1 MISFPN
7 CKINLGL
14 NIVEKRKDGFHNIE
28 SIFYPVQLCDILEM
42 VEMENVGTEFT
53 STGIPVPGGAKDNLC
68 VRAYN
73 LMKKPHDLGGIKIH
87 LHKIIPI
94 GAGLGGGSADA
105 AFFLKMLNEKF
116 GLWMPWDEVH
126 AYANKLGSD
135 CSFFI
140 SNKPSFVFGRG
151 DEFENIDLGLSG
163 YHVVLVYPNIHVDTS
178 KAYSGIAPKKSSS
191 NLREDIFLPVKE
203 WKNKIKNDFEE
214 TIFIKHPEIKALK
227 EKLYSFGAI
236 YSSMSGSGST
246 VYGIF
251 NPDSHRDKTDFKKE
265 FPSYF
270 VWEGNL

>member
-1 MISFPN
+1 MIVFPN

-28 SIFYPVQLCDILEM
+28 SVFYPVQLCDILEI
-42 VEMENVGTEFT
+42 VEQEENGTEF
-53 STGIPVPGGAKDNLC
+53 SSSGIPVPGGAKDNLC

-73 LMKKPHDLGGIKIH
+73 LMKKNHDLRGIKIH

-105 AFFLKMLNEKF
+105 AFFLKMLNDKF

-126 AYANKLGSD
+126 DYANKLGSD

-151 DEFENIDLGLSG
+151 DEFENIDLDLSN
-163 YHVVLVYPNIHVDTS
+163 HHIFLIYPNIHVDTAD
-178 KAYSGIAPKKSSS
+178 AYSGINPKKSSS
-191 NLREDIFLPVKE
+191 NLKEDIFLPMEE

-214 TIFIKHPEIKALK
+214 NVFRKHPEIKKIK
-227 EKLYSFGAI
+227 EKLYSLGAI

-251 NPDSHRDKTDFKKE
+251 KNKTDLKKE
-265 FPSYF
+265 FPNCF
-270 VWEGNL
+270 VWKGKL